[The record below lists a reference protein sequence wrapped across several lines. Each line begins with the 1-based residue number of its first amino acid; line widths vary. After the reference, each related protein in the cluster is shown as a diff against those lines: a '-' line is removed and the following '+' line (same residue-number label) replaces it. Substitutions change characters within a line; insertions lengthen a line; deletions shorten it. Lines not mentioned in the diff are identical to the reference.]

1 MLSTITIGNIK
12 QEIACMPSAASQLRL
27 FALLHYLWP
36 LNKGPAAP
44 KTPKA
49 FIFPKGVGKM
59 KNGCPDFRAPAG
71 GCLRPFPRKYIGV
84 IYNKPNLTFFHKGVG
99 KIENGCPDFREPL
112 MRKGA
117 VCGLFPENIL
127 VQKFT
132 YFYLI
137 TFEFSCFFKNPLLP
151 PCIFLKTCFFSCFTK

>member
-84 IYNKPNLTFFHKGVG
+84 IYNKPNLTFFPKGVG
-99 KIENGCPDFREPL
+99 KIENGCPDFRAPAGGCLRPKIRRPL
-112 MRKGA
+112 KILYSPLAFFSKLAFFHVLLNKKRK
-117 VCGLFPENIL
+117 
-127 VQKFT
+127 
-132 YFYLI
+132 FYLI
-137 TFEFSCFFKNPLLP
+137 GFSTF
-151 PCIFLKTCFFSCFTK
+151 T